1 MKPTKFNSELVGEG
15 VSVQEMVKLL
25 QLYNEVQDYKVI
37 RDKVFKENYLGKNSD
52 SRIENILRAFRKRFL
67 NNSQLPPPELLGEIM
82 KSDVLSDFGKQQ
94 LLLPYYLYSDNL
106 LRTAYY
112 ELVVKSIRLEKSL
125 SLNHS
130 DVLDFLKN
138 IGKKHSNIRKW
149 SKNLKSKWATRFL
162 TFLRTFDMLENYPKN
177 KLKKTY
183 VLPTTFAFFTLW
195 FTSNRQSFRRILSHD
210 IWEFYLLKKEEVLEL
225 VNTTSKKG
233 WWVVEITGDIVS
245 FQPKYTLKEWLMYGL
260 D

>member
-177 KLKKTY
+177 KIKK
-183 VLPTTFAFFTLW
+183 PQTL
-195 FTSNRQSFRRILSHD
+195 QSTNSRSLNLTNTNHRHIIYATRFPILSNNKD
-210 IWEFYLLKKEEVLEL
+210 KLSQLTRIGNDNYIKEQRL
-225 VNTTSKKG
+225 
-233 WWVVEITGDIVS
+233 
-245 FQPKYTLKEWLMYGL
+245 
-260 D
+260 